1 MRISDWSSDV
11 CSSDLCLD
19 MALRVPRERRDAV
32 AAADAEFAQGPR
44 NAMRAIVERGVGDT
58 ANTRALPARH
68 DLGAGMPF
76 GGVGE
81 EFVERPPHG
90 LHRSVD
96 HWQERITVL
105 EGKSVVVV

>member
-68 DLGAGMPF
+68 DLGVGMPF
-76 GGVGE
+76 GGVD
-81 EFVERPPHG
+81 R
-90 LHRSVD
+90 
-96 HWQERITVL
+96 
-105 EGKSVVVV
+105 KSVGKGKGVSVREELGGRRNHKKNKKQQ